1 MHSSFSACEEHCKGV
16 RQIAGWRHTDAVHRL
31 PIMRQRGRDHFGIAW
46 HDGFDRIGERV
57 RCRTEWPA
65 AVRRTDCATAKPGR
79 LRARFAT
86 RRRNSDL
93 PIRRLC
99 RGVPPPA
106 FRKLSRTAREPF
118 CHPLRMT
125 AERHFHSRRSDGR
138 QKRRLAAGD
147 PAGRGREGR
156 ARDRGIGRRAQLR
169 VRRRPPPVQ
178 SSSSAAS
185 MTGRSCAASV
195 NISVNWS
202 SAVRV
207 SRPVRV
213 IR

>member
-1 MHSSFSACEEHCKGV
+1 MSGRSPGGVTRMPCSGCRLCGNVAAITSGLRGTTVSIALANVSVAGQSA
-16 RQIAGWRHTDAVHRL
+16 RQQSLADCARAL
-31 PIMRQRGRDHFGIAW
+31 QRGGVTQTYPFAV
-46 HDGFDRIGERV
+46 FAAA
-57 RCRTEWPA
+57 CRQ
-65 AVRRTDCATAKPGR
+65 
-79 LRARFAT
+79 
-86 RRRNSDL
+86 
-93 PIRRLC
+93 
-99 RGVPPPA
+99 PA

-118 CHPLRMT
+118 RHSLRMT

>member
-1 MHSSFSACEEHCKGV
+1 VSGRSPGGV
-16 RQIAGWRHTDAVHRL
+16 TRMPCSGCRLCGNVAAITSGLRGTTVSIALANVSVAGQSGQRPFGGQIARQQSLADCARVL
-31 PIMRQRGRDHFGIAW
+31 QRGGVTQTYPFAV
-46 HDGFDRIGERV
+46 FAAA
-57 RCRTEWPA
+57 CRQ
-65 AVRRTDCATAKPGR
+65 
-79 LRARFAT
+79 
-86 RRRNSDL
+86 
-93 PIRRLC
+93 
-99 RGVPPPA
+99 PA

-118 CHPLRMT
+118 RHSLRMT